1 MKKFLLAISALL
13 AAGTFS
19 ASAETT
25 SAAALKEAFSFE
37 KATPVT
43 VGVCTYEKD
52 MGGNGTTYSGQV
64 EIAGW
69 DIPANG
75 DAKAG
80 GVFLTGSGAWLG
92 GKGYDVPATNFAG
105 EADAKVMG
113 VIAVWEGTVQ
123 YTLPVELA
131 PNEYTLTMQIY
142 NKKGGTSDFV
152 KNLIG
157 FVAEDGTEYLSTAK
171 GYAVDTWTNESVTF
185 NLTAATKG
193 YISIGFESPNSGSG
207 ANQHLFIDGLA
218 LHYKGEPTADK
229 TALEAA
235 IAAAEAKVLGFEA
248 GEYAPYNNADALKA
262 LDAAKALV
270 GITVYEQETVDAA
283 TAALT
288 GATWTENE
296 AELNAIYN
304 GNFWLSQ
311 PDAPAPYWSDVT
323 TGGFGNSRVFVYTK
337 PNDESSESEIKNFNS
352 LGALQDNDSIRA
364 ALYLR
369 YYENPGAWYNYGST
383 SAAYSMPL
391 KKDVEYVFSV
401 DFGQWGEGDGNNNIQ
416 ILDAAGTVVFEAMNL
431 ASDHLDTEG
440 AKATHV
446 SGTFKPTVDGN
457 CRLSLWSPG
466 EKKHYN
472 VFSNFKIVKAPSRA
486 DLFGNYTVDS
496 LVGQERNWV
505 SSDNE
510 WHALELKN
518 YAASL
523 APTAMGDTI
532 ILQGLLSD
540 DNLLYG
546 VLNIAEMEIEF
557 YPQAVDV
564 VNHTDLVF
572 CSQGDYAK
580 GVVATIDPELN
591 ITFNGWTVV
600 NTADSTVY
608 IKDVECTLSKGFPEY
623 KDQTITWDQTFEEV
637 AINTPITLEATASSG
652 LEVVYELVETSIA
665 TLEGNVLTF
674 TEEGEVTVKATQP
687 GNSYYKA
694 AEPVEKKITAKAAGL
709 ESVAADNEVPVYYN
723 LQGIE
728 VKNPQQ
734 GQIIVVVRGGK
745 ATKTLVK

>member
-13 AAGTFS
+13 AAGCFS
-19 ASAETT
+19 ASAEAT

-52 MGGNGTTYSGQV
+52 MAANGTTYSQQV

-69 DIPANG
+69 NIPENG
-75 DAKAG
+75 DKKAG
-80 GVFLTGSGAWLG
+80 GVFLTGSGVWLG
-92 GKGYDVPATNFAG
+92 GPGYDVPATSFSG
-105 EADAKVMG
+105 KADAKVMG
-113 VIAVWEGTVQ
+113 VIAVWTGTVQ

-131 PNEYTLTMQIY
+131 PNEYTLTMSIY
-142 NKKGGTSDFV
+142 NKKGGTAEFV

-157 FVAEDGTEYLSTAK
+157 FVAEDGTEYLSTTK
-171 GYAVDTWTNESVTF
+171 SYAVDSWTNESVTF
-185 NLTAATKG
+185 TLTEATKG
-193 YISIGFESPNSGSG
+193 YISIGFSAPDSGSG
-207 ANQHLFIDGLA
+207 ANEHLFIDGIG

-229 TALEAA
+229 TALLAA
-235 IAAAEAKVLGFEA
+235 IEAAEAHKLGFEA

-262 LDAAKALV
+262 LDAAKTLV
-270 GITVYEQETVDAA
+270 DITVYEQETVDAA

-288 GATWTENE
+288 GATWTANE

-304 GNFWLSQ
+304 GNFWLSEN
-311 PDAPAPYWSDVT
+311 DAPAPYWSGVT
-323 TGGFGNSRVFVYTK
+323 EGGFGKSRVFVYTT
-337 PNDESSESEIKNFNS
+337 PNDESTESYIKNFNS

-401 DFGQWGEGDGNNNIQ
+401 DLGQWGEGDGNNNIQ
-416 ILDAAGTVVFEAMNL
+416 IFDAEGKVVFEALNVV
-431 ASDHLDTEG
+431 SDHLDTEG

-466 EKKHYN
+466 DKKHYN

-540 DNLLYG
+540 ENLLYG
-546 VLNIAEMEIEF
+546 VLNLAEMEISF
-557 YPQAVDV
+557 YPQPVDGDSA
-564 VNHTDLVF
+564 HIF
-572 CSQGDYAK
+572 CSQADYTKA
-580 GVVATIDPELN
+580 VVATIDPELN
-591 ITFNGWTVV
+591 ISLNGWTVV

-608 IKDVECTLSKGFPEY
+608 IKDVECALSKGYPEH
-623 KDQTITWDQTFEEV
+623 KDQIITWNQAFEDITV
-637 AINTPITLEATASSG
+637 NTPVTLEASASSG
-652 LEVVYELVETSIA
+652 LEVVFELAETTIA

-674 TEEGEVTVKATQP
+674 TAEGEVTVKATQP
-687 GNSYYKA
+687 GDSFYKA
-694 AEPVEKKITAKAAGL
+694 AEPVEKKITAKAAGI
-709 ESVAADNEVPVYYN
+709 ESVAADSAAPVYYN

-734 GQIIVVVRGGK
+734 GQIIVVVRGGQ